1 MFNLPGR
8 SNLQVSTA
16 NNLVLLNIKLK
27 YPSDWCWC
35 VVYLHVSLQ
44 VLYPVQFP
52 DVEVEELPVLHGEF
66 SPEFVHVAVAPLP
79 GVRRERGQGRG
90 GLLHEAGDL
99 DEEGFLAED
108 PENEVDEVCGAVV
121 EDELAQLI

>member
-1 MFNLPGR
+1 M
-8 SNLQVSTA
+8 
-16 NNLVLLNIKLK
+16 
-27 YPSDWCWC
+27 
-35 VVYLHVSLQ
+35 YLHVSLQ

-52 DVEVEELPVLHGEF
+52 DVEVEDLPVLLGEL

-79 GVRRERGQGRG
+79 GVRRVRFYGRG

-108 PENEVDEVCGAVV
+108 PEDDVHEVCGAVV
-121 EDELAQLI
+121 EDELGRETVSKVTGEKRRRSLPTWHTLLA

>member
-1 MFNLPGR
+1 MLFT
-8 SNLQVSTA
+8 VSARIIVSHLTLST
-16 NNLVLLNIKLK
+16 NK
-27 YPSDWCWC
+27 P

-44 VLYPVQFP
+44 VLYPVQIP
-52 DVEVEELPVLHGEF
+52 DVEVEELPVLLGEL
-66 SPEFVHVAVAPLP
+66 SPEFVHVVVAPLP
-79 GVRRERGQGRG
+79 GVRREMCRGRG